1 MLTGSGNGRLDA
13 VNNAFDSILMGK
25 YTIDTYEEH
34 AIGTGSNSKACAYI
48 GLSDSYGNITWG
60 VGIHDDIINASI
72 IALISAINRTVN
84 KKG

>member
-1 MLTGSGNGRLDA
+1 MFKDA
-13 VNNAFDSILMGK
+13 SSFSS
-25 YTIDTYEEH
+25 ESFS
-34 AIGTGSNSKACAYI
+34 GSNSKACAYI

-84 KKG
+84 KRGK